1 MATEK
6 QSAEKEYTVEEKL
19 SSLYQL
25 QKIMTEIDKIR
36 TLRGELP
43 LEVQDLE
50 DEIAGLETR
59 LQNYQLDI
67 KNYEGKYKISNLGRV
82 KSLERQV
89 SHDGITWTQPERIM
103 CHWCGTTSLYD
114 CVRLYKGGVGKK
126 FSVHRLVAQHFLPDW
141 NPGLEVNHI
150 DGNRD
155 NNRADNLEMCTHQ
168 RNMEHAIAGG
178 LKRDYGEKS
187 VNAKLTNGQAEEI
200 RVRYSPGQASQ
211 NSLAKQYG
219 VSRQTVSAIIRYKKY
234 IR

>member
-1 MATEK
+1 
-6 QSAEKEYTVEEKL
+6 
-19 SSLYQL
+19 
-25 QKIMTEIDKIR
+25 MTDTREIWVD
-36 TLRGELP
+36 
-43 LEVQDLE
+43 V
-50 DEIAGLETR
+50 
-59 LQNYQLDI
+59 

-82 KSLERQV
+82 KILERQV

-103 CHWCGTTSLYD
+103 CHWRGTTSLYD
-114 CVRLYKGGVGKK
+114 CVRLYKDGVGKK
-126 FSVHRLVAQHFLPDW
+126 FSVHRLVAQHFLPSW

-155 NNRADNLEMCTHQ
+155 NNRADNLEMYTHQ

-200 RVRYSPGQASQ
+200 RVRYSSGQASQ

>member
-1 MATEK
+1 MKESTGSAT
-6 QSAEKEYTVEEKL
+6 SGVSRVWNGRFRMTALPGYNPNALCAIGAGRLRSMTV
-19 SSLYQL
+19 SGS
-25 QKIMTEIDKIR
+25 TR
-36 TLRGELP
+36 A
-43 LEVQDLE
+43 VS
-50 DEIAGLETR
+50 GL
-59 LQNYQLDI
+59 
-67 KNYEGKYKISNLGRV
+67 
-82 KSLERQV
+82 
-89 SHDGITWTQPERIM
+89 
-103 CHWCGTTSLYD
+103 
-114 CVRLYKGGVGKK
+114 
-126 FSVHRLVAQHFLPDW
+126 A
-141 NPGLEVNHI
+141 VNHI

-200 RVRYSPGQASQ
+200 RVRYSSGQASQ

>member
-1 MATEK
+1 MADTR
-6 QSAEKEYTVEEKL
+6 
-19 SSLYQL
+19 
-25 QKIMTEIDKIR
+25 EIW
-36 TLRGELP
+36 
-43 LEVQDLE
+43 V
-50 DEIAGLETR
+50 
-59 LQNYQLDI
+59 DI
-67 KNYEGKYKISNLGRV
+67 KNYEGKYRISNLGRV

-89 SHDGITWTQPERIM
+89 SHDGITWIQPERIM

-178 LKRDYGEKS
+178 LKRDYGEKKRECQTDQR
-187 VNAKLTNGQAEEI
+187 AGGRDTGEI
-200 RVRYSPGQASQ
+200 FFRPGFPEQPG
-211 NSLAKQYG
+211 KQYG

>member
-1 MATEK
+1 MGSGSTAVACRNTGRRFIG
-6 QSAEKEYTVEEKL
+6 V
-19 SSLYQL
+19 
-25 QKIMTEIDKIR
+25 EIDLGIFQTALNR
-36 TLRGELP
+36 IPMADTR
-43 LEVQDLE
+43 
-50 DEIAGLETR
+50 EIWV
-59 LQNYQLDI
+59 DI

-200 RVRYSPGQASQ
+200 RVRYSSGQASQ

>member
-1 MATEK
+1 MADTR
-6 QSAEKEYTVEEKL
+6 
-19 SSLYQL
+19 
-25 QKIMTEIDKIR
+25 EIW
-36 TLRGELP
+36 
-43 LEVQDLE
+43 V
-50 DEIAGLETR
+50 
-59 LQNYQLDI
+59 DI
-67 KNYEGKYKISNLGRV
+67 KNYEGKYRISNLGRV
-82 KSLERQV
+82 KSLERQ
-89 SHDGITWTQPERIM
+89 
-103 CHWCGTTSLYD
+103 D

-200 RVRYSPGQASQ
+200 RVRYSSGQASQ

>member
-1 MATEK
+1 MADTR
-6 QSAEKEYTVEEKL
+6 
-19 SSLYQL
+19 
-25 QKIMTEIDKIR
+25 EIW
-36 TLRGELP
+36 
-43 LEVQDLE
+43 V
-50 DEIAGLETR
+50 
-59 LQNYQLDI
+59 DI

-103 CHWCGTTSLYD
+103 CH
-114 CVRLYKGGVGKK
+114 KGGVGKK

-187 VNAKLTNGQAEEI
+187 VNAKLTNG
-200 RVRYSPGQASQ
+200 
-211 NSLAKQYG
+211 
-219 VSRQTVSAIIRYKKY
+219 
-234 IR
+234 

>member
-1 MATEK
+1 M
-6 QSAEKEYTVEEKL
+6 TVSGSTRAVSGR
-19 SSLYQL
+19 SSPC
-25 QKIMTEIDKIR
+25 T
-36 TLRGELP
+36 
-43 LEVQDLE
+43 VWWH
-50 DEIAGLETR
+50 
-59 LQNYQLDI
+59 
-67 KNYEGKYKISNLGRV
+67 S
-82 KSLERQV
+82 
-89 SHDGITWTQPERIM
+89 
-103 CHWCGTTSLYD
+103 TS
-114 CVRLYKGGVGKK
+114 C
-126 FSVHRLVAQHFLPDW
+126 PTW

-200 RVRYSPGQASQ
+200 RVRYSSGQASQ

>member
-1 MATEK
+1 MADTR
-6 QSAEKEYTVEEKL
+6 
-19 SSLYQL
+19 
-25 QKIMTEIDKIR
+25 EIW
-36 TLRGELP
+36 
-43 LEVQDLE
+43 V
-50 DEIAGLETR
+50 
-59 LQNYQLDI
+59 DI
-67 KNYEGKYKISNLGRV
+67 KNYEGKYRISNLGRV

-89 SHDGITWTQPERIM
+89 SHDGITWIQPERIM
-103 CHWCGTTSLYD
+103 C
-114 CVRLYKGGVGKK
+114 GVGKK

-200 RVRYSPGQASQ
+200 RVRYSSGQASQ

>member
-1 MATEK
+1 MT
-6 QSAEKEYTVEEKL
+6 
-19 SSLYQL
+19 
-25 QKIMTEIDKIR
+25 KI
-36 TLRGELP
+36 
-43 LEVQDLE
+43 
-50 DEIAGLETR
+50 IAVL
-59 LQNYQLDI
+59 N
-67 KNYEGKYKISNLGRV
+67 
-82 KSLERQV
+82 
-89 SHDGITWTQPERIM
+89 H
-103 CHWCGTTSLYD
+103 
-114 CVRLYKGGVGKK
+114 KGGVGKK

-200 RVRYSPGQASQ
+200 RVRYSSGQASQ

>member
-1 MATEK
+1 MADTR
-6 QSAEKEYTVEEKL
+6 
-19 SSLYQL
+19 
-25 QKIMTEIDKIR
+25 EIW
-36 TLRGELP
+36 
-43 LEVQDLE
+43 V
-50 DEIAGLETR
+50 
-59 LQNYQLDI
+59 DI
-67 KNYEGKYKISNLGRV
+67 KNYEGKYRISNLGRV

-89 SHDGITWTQPERIM
+89 SHDGITWIQPERIM
-103 CHWCGTTSLYD
+103 CHWYGTTSLYD

-200 RVRYSPGQASQ
+200 RVRYSSGQASQ

>member
-1 MATEK
+1 M
-6 QSAEKEYTVEEKL
+6 TV
-19 SSLYQL
+19 SDS
-25 QKIMTEIDKIR
+25 
-36 TLRGELP
+36 
-43 LEVQDLE
+43 
-50 DEIAGLETR
+50 TR
-59 LQNYQLDI
+59 AV
-67 KNYEGKYKISNLGRV
+67 SGR
-82 KSLERQV
+82 
-89 SHDGITWTQPERIM
+89 
-103 CHWCGTTSLYD
+103 
-114 CVRLYKGGVGKK
+114 K

-200 RVRYSPGQASQ
+200 RVRYSSGQASQ

>member
-1 MATEK
+1 MAD
-6 QSAEKEYTVEEKL
+6 AR
-19 SSLYQL
+19 
-25 QKIMTEIDKIR
+25 EIW
-36 TLRGELP
+36 
-43 LEVQDLE
+43 V
-50 DEIAGLETR
+50 
-59 LQNYQLDI
+59 DI
-67 KNYEGKYKISNLGRV
+67 KNYEGKYRISNLGRV

-89 SHDGITWTQPERIM
+89 SHDGITWIQPERIM

-200 RVRYSPGQASQ
+200 RVRYSSGQASQ